1 MKCAV
6 VSKLF
11 FGELPYLKSFLEYYL
26 SIGIQKFYFVNTIPE
41 YYDMII
47 EYLDDYI
54 AKLNGWN
61 VRVLKQPELILDRD
75 YEKISQKIQ
84 DDIEDLAEYYT
95 DVPAWDVGGRY
106 GYLNTVRQ
114 EFSVWFFEKVKEE
127 VDNT

>member
-26 SIGIQKFYFVNTIPE
+26 NIGIQKFYFVNTIPE

-54 AKLNGWN
+54 SNDIIHIENINDIYKTRFNMCVTQL
-61 VRVLKQPELILDRD
+61 LPIIKEKYILHVDCD
-75 YEKISQKIQ
+75 
-84 DDIEDLAEYYT
+84 EYLWIKPYIMI
-95 DVPAWDVGGRY
+95 
-106 GYLNTVRQ
+106 
-114 EFSVWFFEKVKEE
+114 
-127 VDNT
+127 